1 MELKKYQQT
10 VLDDLDLYINELE
23 KQPTIKTAFRTY
35 WANKG
40 ITIDSIEN
48 EYINPYNDQIK
59 GVPNITIKVPT
70 AGGKTYIACK
80 ALRHIFRTYPQ
91 EKPKVVV
98 WFVPSEPILRQTYK
112 NLCNPNHPYRRSLDV
127 DFGSRVNIV
136 NKESALVGDK
146 IRPTQLKENL
156 TIFVLSVQSFASN
169 DKEGRKARRENE
181 NLADHVSSYI
191 YKDKM
196 LANADETS
204 LLQVIA
210 QLNPVMIIDESHN
223 FERSELRIDLK
234 KEINPCFIFNLTAT
248 PKENSNIISF
258 VDAMQLKKE
267 NMVKLP
273 VIVYNHKS

>member
-98 WFVPSEPILRQTYK
+98 WFVPSEPILRQT
-112 NLCNPNHPYRRSLDV
+112 
-127 DFGSRVNIV
+127 
-136 NKESALVGDK
+136 
-146 IRPTQLKENL
+146 
-156 TIFVLSVQSFASN
+156 
-169 DKEGRKARRENE
+169 
-181 NLADHVSSYI
+181 
-191 YKDKM
+191 
-196 LANADETS
+196 
-204 LLQVIA
+204 
-210 QLNPVMIIDESHN
+210 
-223 FERSELRIDLK
+223 
-234 KEINPCFIFNLTAT
+234 
-248 PKENSNIISF
+248 
-258 VDAMQLKKE
+258 
-267 NMVKLP
+267 
-273 VIVYNHKS
+273 